1 MRFDLPAQGF
11 ERWTQMRF
19 VQQHGG
25 ASRQCELESA
35 HDALLEAEQSRVVLD
50 LSMLDI
56 AIRAA
61 SPCRWLT
68 MMFLSSASGI
78 GTMTEGMHRRHAQK
92 ACRDTVQ
99 PSIAERSGQA
109 FIGAP
114 VFGLAIERSA
124 SSTRRSSGQVVT
136 NQHGVV
142 GQEASVF
149 DMHELLEHAERRAGR
164 ALGDR
169 TPPRIPPAIV
179 MQPEPTIEALRVV
192 RARQAPH
199 PHQAGAPQ
207 ELRAMRFSTMRA
219 PASVRMSSMGV
230 RPPKLFKFL

>member
-1 MRFDLPAQGF
+1 
-11 ERWTQMRF
+11 
-19 VQQHGG
+19 
-25 ASRQCELESA
+25 
-35 HDALLEAEQSRVVLD
+35 
-50 LSMLDI
+50 
-56 AIRAA
+56 
-61 SPCRWLT
+61 

-78 GTMTEGMHRRHAQK
+78 GTMTEGMHRRHAE
-92 ACRDTVQ
+92 T
-99 PSIAERSGQA
+99 PSSHSIAERSGQA

-114 VFGLAIERSA
+114 VFGQAIEICFFDPKI
-124 SSTRRSSGQVVT
+124 
-136 NQHGVV
+136 V

-149 DMHELLEHAERRAGR
+149 DTHELLEHAERRAGR

-179 MQPEPTIEALRVV
+179 MQPEPTIDALRVV

>member
-1 MRFDLPAQGF
+1 
-11 ERWTQMRF
+11 
-19 VQQHGG
+19 
-25 ASRQCELESA
+25 
-35 HDALLEAEQSRVVLD
+35 
-50 LSMLDI
+50 
-56 AIRAA
+56 
-61 SPCRWLT
+61 

-78 GTMTEGMHRRHAQK
+78 GTMTEGMHRRHAE
-92 ACRDTVQ
+92 T
-99 PSIAERSGQA
+99 PSSHSIAERSGQA

-114 VFGLAIERSA
+114 VFGQAIEICFFDPKIV
-124 SSTRRSSGQVVT
+124 GQVVT

>member
-1 MRFDLPAQGF
+1 MVDGTIFSTVRARYRDTGSVTVPVVDDDVSVIRVGD
-11 ERWTQMRF
+11 R
-19 VQQHGG
+19 
-25 ASRQCELESA
+25 
-35 HDALLEAEQSRVVLD
+35 HDDGRN
-50 LSMLDI
+50 
-56 AIRAA
+56 
-61 SPCRWLT
+61 
-68 MMFLSSASGI
+68 
-78 GTMTEGMHRRHAQK
+78 AQK

-114 VFGLAIERSA
+114 VFGQAIEICFFDPKIV
-124 SSTRRSSGQVVT
+124 GQVVT

-192 RARQAPH
+192 RARRAPH